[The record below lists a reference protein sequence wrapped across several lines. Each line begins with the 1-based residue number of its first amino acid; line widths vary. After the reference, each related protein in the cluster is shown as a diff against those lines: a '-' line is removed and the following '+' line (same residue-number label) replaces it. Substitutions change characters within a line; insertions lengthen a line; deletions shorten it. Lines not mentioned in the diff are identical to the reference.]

1 MYSIVVWYSRAR
13 TNIYIIYSVVMS
25 FLHKKIWIQ
34 SLRSLL
40 SSQDNYIDTICYTY
54 SNVTLN
60 QYSLRYP
67 ISEMNLSHFHQA
79 INNFKRLDSD
89 NVTLLDPYKITSS
102 KHQQLAFTPLE
113 KLAVVKIT
121 LDLISSAVHDYI
133 QDFGNGIS
141 GKHTLIY

>member
-1 MYSIVVWYSRAR
+1 MHSITFWNSYFL
-13 TNIYIIYSVVMS
+13 IYSVVMS

-89 NVTLLDPYKITSS
+89 KDVYKMMNSS
-102 KHQQLAFTPLE
+102 KQLAFTPLE
-113 KLAVVKIT
+113 KLAVVKTT
-121 LDLISSAVHDYI
+121 LDLISLAVHDYI
-133 QDFGNGIS
+133 HDFGNGIS
-141 GKHTLIY
+141 GKINTQYIL